1 MPARDVSINSDS
13 KGSLYMLESALAI
26 VMMVTALAFVL
37 NRPQTGADLG
47 AANYKLTAYNA
58 LKMMDDVGDLR
69 ENAVDNNATAIRTE
83 LQAYIPSTLNLGVA
97 VFNSTTNTTE
107 LPVPSAGASS
117 VVTVGYIVA
126 GWSGSYSPREV
137 RVYLWG
143 FD

>member
-1 MPARDVSINSDS
+1 MPAHDVAARSS

-37 NRPQTGADLG
+37 SRPAGGSDLS

-69 ENAVDNNATAIRTE
+69 ENAVNDNASAIRTE
-83 LQAYIPSTLNLGVA
+83 LQAYVPSTLSLDVA
-97 VFNSTTNTTE
+97 VFNSTTNTTA
-107 LPVPSAGASS
+107 VPSPSASSSS

-126 GWSGSYSPREV
+126 GRSGSYSPREV